1 MELEAGIMTIIVVV
15 FSDEETWRARLQ
27 MPGGDV
33 QAANKINVKIMSY
46 IVRGE

>member
-1 MELEAGIMTIIVVV
+1 MTIIVVV

-27 MPGGDV
+27 MLGGDV
-33 QAANKINVKIMSY
+33 QAANKINGKIMSY